1 MTYNRSMIATLRGE
15 ITQVE
20 DNALVVEVGG
30 VGLRVFVPAPL
41 RGRMK
46 AGEAILLYTHLVVRE
61 DALTL
66 YGFESQSDRELFNA
80 LLGVDGV
87 GPKVALSV
95 LSTLTLDVVQ
105 RAVFSEESEV
115 LSRVPGV
122 GKKTA
127 QKIVLYLHDRLKPA
141 DALARVAAMS
151 DTDSEVLA
159 ALTAL
164 GYSVI
169 EAQTAIQSIPK
180 DAPDDTEE
188 RLRLALTYFR

>member
-1 MTYNRSMIATLRGE
+1 MIATLRGE
-15 ITQVE
+15 VSQIE
-20 DNALVVEVGG
+20 ENAIVVEVGG
-30 VGLRVFVPAPL
+30 VGLRVFVPNPL
-41 RGRMK
+41 RTRLK
-46 AGEAILLYTHLVVRE
+46 AGEGIMLYTHLVVRE

-66 YGFESQSDRELFNA
+66 YGFESQPDRELFNM

-95 LSTLTLDVVQ
+95 LSSMTVDAIQ
-105 RAVFSEESEV
+105 RAVFAEEADV

-127 QKIVLYLHDRLKPA
+127 QKMALHLKDKLKPT

-151 DTDSEVLA
+151 DTDGEVLA

-164 GYSVI
+164 GYSVV
-169 EAQTAIQSIPK
+169 EAQAAIQSLGK
-180 DAPDDTEE
+180 DAPQDTEE
-188 RLRLALTYFR
+188 RLRLALQYFQ

>member
-1 MTYNRSMIATLRGE
+1 MIATLRGE
-15 ITQVE
+15 ITQIE
-20 DNALVVEVGG
+20 DNALVLEVGG

-46 AGEAILLYTHLVVRE
+46 TGEAVFLFTHLIVRE

-66 YGFESQSDRELFNA
+66 YGFESQAERELFNI

-95 LSTLTLDVVQ
+95 LSSMTIDAVQ
-105 RAVFSEESEV
+105 RAVFADETD
-115 LSRVPGV
+115 LFSRVPGV

-127 QKIVLYLHDRLKPA
+127 QKIALHLKDKLKPS
-141 DALARVAAMS
+141 DALAKVAAMS
-151 DTDSEVLA
+151 DKDSEVLA

-164 GYSVI
+164 GYSVV
-169 EAQTAIQSIPK
+169 EGQSAIQSISK
-180 DAPDDTEE
+180 DAPDDVEE
-188 RLRLALTYFR
+188 RLRIALQYFTG

>member
-1 MTYNRSMIATLRGE
+1 MIATLRGE
-15 ITQVE
+15 VSQIE
-20 DNALVVEVGG
+20 DNAVVLEVGG
-30 VGLRVFVPAPL
+30 VGMRVFVPTPL
-41 RGRMK
+41 RTRLK
-46 AGEAILLYTHLVVRE
+46 TGEVVLLYTHLVVRE

-66 YGFESQSDRELFNA
+66 YGFESQADRELFNT

-95 LSTLTLDVVQ
+95 LSTMTLDAIQ
-105 RAVFSEESEV
+105 RAVFADEADI

-127 QKIVLYLHDRLKPA
+127 QKMALHLKDKLKPT

-151 DTDSEVLA
+151 DTDGEVLA

-169 EAQTAIQSIPK
+169 EAQTAIQAIPK
-180 DAPDDTEE
+180 DTPDDVEE
-188 RLRLALTYFR
+188 RLRMALQYFQ

>member
-1 MTYNRSMIATLRGE
+1 MIATLRGE
-15 ITQVE
+15 ISQIE

-30 VGLRVFVPAPL
+30 VGLRIFVPAPV
-41 RGRMK
+41 RGRVK
-46 AGEAILLYTHLVVRE
+46 VGETVFLFTHLVVRE

-66 YGFESQSDRELFNA
+66 YGFESQADRELFNM

-95 LSTLTLDVVQ
+95 LSTLTLDAVQ
-105 RAVFSEESEV
+105 HAVFAEEADI

-127 QKIVLYLHDRLKPA
+127 QKIALHLKDKLKPM

-151 DTDSEVLA
+151 DVDSEVLA
-159 ALTAL
+159 ALTSL
-164 GYSVI
+164 GYSVV
-169 EAQTAIQSIPK
+169 EAQAAIQSLPK
-180 DAPDDTEE
+180 DAPQDTGE
-188 RLRLALTYFR
+188 RLRLALGYFG